1 MSTTVSDHANSFKS
15 VQDVQSVDCL
25 LLGEIQNIQMHG
37 QTDRPTRTQVCVR
50 GLRVHCA
57 SPGSAHRGFFVASTF
72 SETSPPRRPHP
83 RAPPPAAPAKITR
96 FSTRRGRGSSVP
108 GLEERAK
115 GIHLGWILCTESALA
130 FGVLEM
136 LSLEFQR
143 FWPSLII

>member
-83 RAPPPAAPAKITR
+83 RAHPP
-96 FSTRRGRGSSVP
+96 RRLRRS
-108 GLEERAK
+108 R
-115 GIHLGWILCTESALA
+115 ALA
-130 FGVLEM
+130 QEGGGGHRCQGWRNGPREYTWDGFCAQNRRWL
-136 LSLEFQR
+136 LA
-143 FWPSLII
+143 FWKC